1 MNNSNYIQICP
12 SKSDAE
18 RAIICSYLT
27 EIQNLN
33 ENKTFEEASISAD
46 SRVSN
51 EGISEDVL
59 SIKECMKKILLHE
72 FESSNNRIKECE
84 VLELNSGQSAANLRF
99 LIPICAALGINAII
113 RYEGRHRSI
122 MPLKE
127 ELRKKGIKIEE
138 LDDKV
143 KVSGKL
149 LGETF
154 EIPGD
159 ISSQFIS
166 GLMLSLPITDEGG
179 KIIVKGRL
187 ESLGYVNMTVASLR
201 KSNID
206 IKESRSEFEIGGR
219 QRYQAPPHYSV
230 EGDWSNAAVWIALNL
245 ILSISEGKNGEFKKD
260 VLLKHPIEIK
270 GLDYNSIQPDKDI
283 LNILMRFIDVDMNGN
298 LALKGDN
305 VIDASNNPDLVPV
318 IAAIAGIT
326 KGTTL
331 ITNASRLRLKES
343 NRIETICDV
352 LFNLGI
358 DIEET
363 SDGLIIYGIKK
374 LRGAKIRSYDDHRIV
389 MMAALMSQLC
399 PSTVVIENSQAINKS
414 YPEFK
419 NELRKFNLDT
429 NIEWR

>member
-138 LDDKV
+138 LDEKV
-143 KVSGKL
+143 KVSGKI
-149 LGETF
+149 LGGTF

-166 GLMLSLPITDEGG
+166 GLMLSLPLTDEGG

-206 IKESRSEFEIGGR
+206 IKESRSEFEIMGR

-245 ILSISEGKNGEFKKD
+245 ILSISEGKNGEFKKE

>member
-51 EGISEDVL
+51 EGISEDVI

-84 VLELNSGQSAANLRF
+84 VLELNSGQSGANLRF

-127 ELRKKGIKIEE
+127 ELRKKGITIEE

-149 LGETF
+149 LGGTL

-166 GLMLSLPITDEGG
+166 GLMFSLPLTDEGG
-179 KIIVKGRL
+179 KIVVKGRL

-206 IKESRSEFEIGGR
+206 IIESRSEFEIRGR
-219 QRYQAPPHYSV
+219 QRYQAPPHYMV

-245 ILSISEGKNGEFKKD
+245 ILSISEGKNAEFKKD
-260 VLLKHPIEIK
+260 VLFKHPIEIK

-298 LALKGDN
+298 LTLKGDN
-305 VIDASNNPDLVPV
+305 VIDASNTPDLVPV

-331 ITNASRLRLKES
+331 ITNASRLRIKES

-389 MMAALMSQLC
+389 MMAALMSQSS